1 MKNLFNDI
9 SQDERNRILEMHKS
23 ATRKNYLSEQTPAPA
38 PAPAAAPA
46 KVPAQAPVPTGPT
59 GGVTKKP
66 AVVPGGDKPQ
76 GPAPIYTQIDVAT
89 FNPKFQMCWN
99 ENTASGKKYISL
111 KQKAMNGGDEE
122 EQLMVYNNNYIRQSM
137 FNTINQVYLN
147 NLTKPMNSDELGRLW
162 NTVKTY
168 PITYS
173 FTDPK
178 VRPREVKSI
187 SSTVGEAIKSVYTNE
202 NEMKIDYLNTFNCAM
217 KGIQGAQPTQ
227 GAQATQGT

>member
-38 PAPAAAPA
+38 PAPATAPAAAPA
-46 KVPAQAPVPTGPT
+46 GVPKGPV

-76 GPAPIYTQIDVAT
+76 GSAGIYKEIDVET

-111 KQKAMNGGDEE
+111 KQKVENGDDEE
-122 EQLMVYNNNYIRQSM
+122 EKLMVYNNNNIRQSM
-137 FNTINQVYLN
+137 FNTINQVYLKS
-147 NLTKPMNSDELGRLW
+147 LTKPMSSDELGRLW

-168 PITYS
+168 PITYY

-178 VRPREVKSI
+178 VRPRVSNTI
-187 SSTVGEAIKSVYTNE
+187 SSTVEEAIKNVYTNE

-227 GAQATQGT
+227 GT